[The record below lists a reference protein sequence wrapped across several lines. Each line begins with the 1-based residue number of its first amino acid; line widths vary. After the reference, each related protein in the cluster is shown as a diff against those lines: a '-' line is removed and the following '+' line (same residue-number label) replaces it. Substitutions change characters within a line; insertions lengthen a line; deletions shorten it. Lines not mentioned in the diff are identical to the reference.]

1 MKIVILDGGAVNKGD
16 LNWDEFAALGE
27 LTVYDYTPAELT
39 LERASDAEIVI
50 TNKCVLRAETIAA
63 LPKLKYIGLLSTG
76 ANVVDCEFAA
86 SRGIP
91 VCNVP
96 NYCTAEVAQHAF
108 ALLLELTNAC
118 GLHSDCVKRGEWQS
132 SKDFCFWRTDLMS
145 LCGKTLGIIGFG
157 ATGRAVCAIARA
169 MGMNV
174 VINARREMKD
184 IPDGV
189 KQVTL
194 DELFA
199 VSDAISLH
207 CPLTPQ
213 TKGLINAE
221 NISKMKDGVIII
233 NTARGPIVDEPALAA
248 ALNSGKVSGAGIDV
262 LETEPPVNG
271 SPLIG
276 AKNCII
282 TPHIAWASKEARARL
297 AAIACDNLRK
307 FLSGS
312 VQNAVN
318 IK

>member
-16 LNWDEFAALGE
+16 LSWDKFAALGE
-27 LTVYDYTPAELT
+27 LTAYDYTPAELT
-39 LERASDAEIVI
+39 LERAANAEIVI
-50 TNKCVLRAETIAA
+50 TNKCVLSAEIIAA

-96 NYCTAEVAQHAF
+96 NYCTAEVAQHTF

-118 GLHSDCVKRGEWQS
+118 GLHSNCVHGGEWQR
-132 SKDFCFWRTDLMS
+132 SKDFCFWRTPLIS

-157 ATGRAVCAIARA
+157 ATGRAVCNIALA
-169 MGMNV
+169 MGMRV
-174 VINARREMKD
+174 IINARRTMTD
-184 IPDGV
+184 LPDGV
-189 KQVTL
+189 LQVSQ
-194 DELFA
+194 DDLFA
-199 VSDAISLH
+199 QSDVISLH
-207 CPLTPQ
+207 CPLTPE
-213 TKGLINAE
+213 TKGLINAA

-233 NTARGPIVDEPALAA
+233 NTARGPIIDESALAD
-248 ALNSGKVSGAGIDV
+248 ALNSGKVGGAGVDV
-262 LETEPPVNG
+262 LEIEPPVNG

-297 AAIACDNLRK
+297 ADIACDNLIK
-307 FLSGS
+307 YLEGKP
-312 VQNAVN
+312 QNIVN
-318 IK
+318 L